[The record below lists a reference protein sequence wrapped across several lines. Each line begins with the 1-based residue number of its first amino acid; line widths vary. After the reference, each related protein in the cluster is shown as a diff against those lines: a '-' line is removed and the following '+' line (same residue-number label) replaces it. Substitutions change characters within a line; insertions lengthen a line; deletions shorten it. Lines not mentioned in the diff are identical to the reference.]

1 MNQLIS
7 IIIPTYNEAENI
19 GELLQQLRQIPT
31 GEIKIEI
38 IVVDGGSSDRTP
50 LIIAEYIAEDI
61 TNCPVKFIS
70 TNPGRANQMN
80 QGAKA
85 AQGEILLFLHADS
98 RLPNSFPT
106 LVIQTLNYANSSPPF
121 FLAQRRVITGAGGD
135 RFLNL
140 APPFLRGVGGD
151 HSRLI
156 KPIAG
161 AFELEIKGN
170 LRGLRLVEKF
180 VNWRS
185 HFLSLPYGDQA
196 IFLRAETFWQLGG
209 FPDLPIME
217 DFQLIQQ
224 LKKLGKV
231 AIAPAKVQT
240 SARRWQKLGVWQTT
254 MINQLVI
261 IAFFLGV
268 SPQKIADFYRRK
280 NIHKHTNQTF

>member
-1 MNQLIS
+1 MNQQIS

-19 GELLQQLRQIPT
+19 GELLQQLTQVSI
-31 GEIKIEI
+31 GEIKVEI
-38 IVVDGGSSDRTP
+38 IIVDGGSSDRTP
-50 LIIAEYIAEDI
+50 LIIAEFISKSIGELI
-61 TNCPVKFIS
+61 TENPCQLVKLIS

-85 AQGEILLFLHADS
+85 AQGNILLFLHADS
-98 RLPNSFPT
+98 RLPTNFPT
-106 LVIQTLNYANSSPPF
+106 LITQTLNSSLVPP
-121 FLAQRRVITGAGGD
+121 LKRGAM
-135 RFLNL
+135 
-140 APPFLRGVGGD
+140 GD
-151 HSRLI
+151 HFRLT
-156 KPIAG
+156 KPTIVG
-161 AFELEIKGN
+161 AFELEIRGD
-170 LRGLRLVEKF
+170 LPGLRLVEKF

-185 HFLSLPYGDQA
+185 HFLNLPYGDQA

-224 LKKLGKV
+224 LKKLGKI

-254 MINQLVI
+254 LTNQLVI

-280 NIHKHTNQTF
+280 NIRKRKS